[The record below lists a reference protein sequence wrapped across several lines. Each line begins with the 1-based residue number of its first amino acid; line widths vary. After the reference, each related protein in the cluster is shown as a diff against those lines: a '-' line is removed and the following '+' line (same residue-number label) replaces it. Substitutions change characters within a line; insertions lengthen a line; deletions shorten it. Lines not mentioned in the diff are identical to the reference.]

1 MSQPPTPNRSVQPS
15 AISRLERPL
24 QRYEVPENS
33 DLKSLVTPDTP
44 IERCPTSLD
53 LANPRHVALAVEAV
67 GVADVQL
74 GAEGKAIVK
83 ATHYIIFGDW
93 RNNEQTGAPEP
104 IICTALIDKDGRVF
118 RTTGVFAPRAVR
130 VAAELFSKQE
140 WERGITFVIT
150 ERMTRERRV
159 AHHISVLVD
168 AEDGTGAES

>member
-1 MSQPPTPNRSVQPS
+1 MNQPQPPSRSVQPS
-15 AISRLERPL
+15 ATSRLERPL

-33 DLKSLVTPDTP
+33 DLRSLITPDTP

-74 GAEGKAIVK
+74 GPEGRAVVR
-83 ATHYIIFGDW
+83 ACHYIIFGDW
-93 RNNEQTGAPEP
+93 RTSEQTGAPEP
-104 IICTALIDKDGRVF
+104 IICTALIDREGRVF

-130 VAAELFSKQE
+130 VAAELFSRQE

-168 AEDGTGAES
+168 AEDGTGPAS